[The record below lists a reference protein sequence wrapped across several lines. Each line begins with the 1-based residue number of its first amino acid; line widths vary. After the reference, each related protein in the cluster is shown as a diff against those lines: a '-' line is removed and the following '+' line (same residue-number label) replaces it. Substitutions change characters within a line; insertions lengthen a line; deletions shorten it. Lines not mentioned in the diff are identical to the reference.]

1 MILVKPTI
9 RSIITMRQRIHS
21 HKLGWLAG
29 SSSAHK
35 LAQVQVTLERE
46 LFIFLERTG
55 RTG

>member
-46 LFIFLERTG
+46 LLIFLERTG